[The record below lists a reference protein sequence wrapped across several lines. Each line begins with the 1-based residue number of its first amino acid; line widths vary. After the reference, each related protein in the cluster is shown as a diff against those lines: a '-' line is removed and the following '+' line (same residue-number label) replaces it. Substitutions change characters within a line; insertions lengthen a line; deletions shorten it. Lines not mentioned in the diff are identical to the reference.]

1 MKKAIEANN
10 LSFKYNDKKV
20 LSNVSFSINEGEI
33 VLLTGSSGEGKST
46 LIYLL
51 SGIIPNLVFGE
62 LDGEILINGET
73 ILNKKVSEICKE
85 VGIVLQNAE
94 NQITHKHVDD
104 ELAFGAE
111 NLGIEP
117 QIIKQKIDLISK
129 IMALNPNDTCK
140 RLSGGQKQKLIT
152 GSTLLMGQ
160 KIVILDE
167 PLANLDKEA
176 AHELMR
182 TLIRLSKN
190 KFTVLIVEHRIDLLL
205 NYVNRVLKIES
216 QKVIEIQK
224 DELIK
229 ERINS
234 IIKVDI
240 AKEPCKNPLFLL
252 NNVSFKAN
260 NKLILKDLT
269 FKINKG
275 ERVLLLGDNGVGK
288 TTLLRI
294 IGKLIKFKKGEY
306 ISYLKDELKFLN
318 KPNKKWF
325 KKVGIIYQNPN
336 YQLFMKTVKEEIYF
350 NAFSSDYANYI
361 ITLFGIENLLN
372 CHPQSLSEGQKRK
385 VSIASI
391 LAMKP
396 EVLLLDEP
404 TVGQDYESLEK
415 LILILN
421 KIHIETGNTMI
432 SITHDKRCAE
442 ALTDRAFLLKKN
454 NLLIEGD
461 VTLVRD
467 YFKY

>member
-1 MKKAIEANN
+1 MTKTIEVNN
-10 LSFKYNDKKV
+10 LFFKYNDKKV

-51 SGIIPNLVFGE
+51 SGIIPNLVYGE
-62 LDGEILINGET
+62 VDGEILINGET

-240 AKEPCKNPLFLL
+240 AKKPCKNPLFLL
-252 NNVSFKAN
+252 NNVSFKTN

-269 FKINKG
+269 FRINKG

-294 IGKLIKFKKGEY
+294 IGKLIKLKKGEY
-306 ISYLKDELKFLN
+306 ISYLKDGSKCLN